1 MRRAVLTP
9 ALAVGLA
16 LAGCGSNGLQPDVPA
31 VRTSLT
37 EASTLEIEQIVATA
51 AGGSRIAI
59 ADNALSES
67 SLLIVERAPRER
79 IDVPPANGRDYGR
92 PDRFRLVLDGP
103 QCFLVHEET
112 GLRYLLKDTVCITE

>member
-1 MRRAVLTP
+1 MRRGVLSP
-9 ALAVGLA
+9 ALALGLA

-51 AGGSRIAI
+51 AGGSRTAI
-59 ADNALSES
+59 SGDALSDS
-67 SLLIVERAPRER
+67 SLLVVERAPRQR
-79 IDVPPANGRDYGR
+79 VDVPSADGRNYGR

-112 GLRYLLKDTVCITE
+112 GLRYLLKDTVCIAE